1 MSSNLWIIFPLLPVF
16 LHDQFLCEFSK
27 IIIVLDITQHVIKLR
42 RAHLN
47 IAINFLLDV
56 NRVKNTLRHWWEK
69 HINSDLRK
77 KKKKKRLLVC
87 QPIDKQ
93 SVDYP
98 CTRLLIFL
106 FGTWKKKMEYSRSFR
121 SFFFFFSLSANR
133 PPISLDF
140 AWWKKKKKKK
150 KSVDRHL
157 ALGIHRDKRRKL
169 SWPRWWELEDNNA
182 YGYSRRRRAND
193 VLPKGSG

>member
-77 KKKKKRLLVC
+77 KKKK
-87 QPIDKQ
+87 
-93 SVDYP
+93 DYS
-98 CTRLLIFL
+98 CV
-106 FGTWKKKMEYSRSFR
+106 SRSINKVSIIRVQDYLFFFLER
-121 SFFFFFSLSANR
+121 GRKRWNIHVRFVRFFFFSLSTNR

>member
-77 KKKKKRLLVC
+77 KKKKK
-87 QPIDKQ
+87 
-93 SVDYP
+93 DYS
-98 CTRLLIFL
+98 CV
-106 FGTWKKKMEYSRSFR
+106 SRSINKVSIIRVQDYLFFFLER
-121 SFFFFFSLSANR
+121 GRKRWNIHVRFVRFFFFFR
-133 PPISLDF
+133 YPPIDRQSRLISRGE
-140 AWWKKKKKKK
+140 KK
-150 KSVDRHL
+150 
-157 ALGIHRDKRRKL
+157 
-169 SWPRWWELEDNNA
+169 
-182 YGYSRRRRAND
+182 RRRRRKVSTD
-193 VLPKGSG
+193 TWL